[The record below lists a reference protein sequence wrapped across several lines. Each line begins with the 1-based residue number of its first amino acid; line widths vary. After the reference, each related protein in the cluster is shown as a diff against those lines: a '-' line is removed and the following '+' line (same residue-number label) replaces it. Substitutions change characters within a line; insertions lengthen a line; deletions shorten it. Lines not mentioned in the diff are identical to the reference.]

1 MAQATRSF
9 MRALFTGELHD
20 DLLFPYPAPLDRRDP
35 GEAAVVTRLVR
46 ELHALVGDVLRPE
59 QFDEEERIPEPVIE
73 AFGRIGLLGISIPRE
88 YGGLGLSTAAYARVF
103 SAVAT
108 VDPSLG
114 VLIGVHCGLGSKAI
128 VIGGNEEQK
137 ARYLPMLARGETLAA
152 YALTEPQ
159 TGSDA
164 QHVVTSARLNDAG
177 THWLLNGRKIW
188 IGNGQRAGVLATFA
202 QTPVQKDG
210 RTVLRPTAFI
220 IRPDMPGFHVERTF
234 DKLGV
239 RGSTQA
245 ELRYTDL
252 EVPIDHVMGE
262 VGKGF
267 SIAVNALNAGR
278 LSLAAGCAAGTRM
291 IVTQFTEYAT
301 ERVQFGKPLADFE
314 TTQRKMADLAADQYA
329 ADSMIGALTH
339 LMSRADTDAS
349 LEAASAKIFGS
360 DLVWRASDE
369 MVQLAGGR
377 GYCKPWPYERQLRD
391 ARINRIFEGANE
403 ILRLFVAL
411 NGVQGPAAELKEIG
425 DAMKAPMRNLGL
437 LGEFAFERIKGAL
450 GVSSTGTLDT
460 PLHPR
465 LEPHKKWL
473 EKHVAQL
480 QQATDAAILA
490 HKKQLVDRQM
500 LVERLGDMAIELFA
514 RTATLS
520 RTQSLIVERGSVE
533 AAARELALCDLF
545 CVQSGRRFKAA
556 REQLQS
562 PQDATRREIAAH
574 LRNAGGAFVPDSLL
588 ELPLPPMPAT
598 HGVHLPVDEPVT
610 ASR

>member
-20 DLLFPYPAPLDRRDP
+20 DLLFPFPEPLDRRDP
-35 GEAAVVTRLVR
+35 AEAAVVARLVR
-46 ELHALVGDVLRPE
+46 ELHALVGDVIVPE
-59 QFDEEERIPEPVIE
+59 QFDEEARIPEPVIE
-73 AFGRIGLLGISIPRE
+73 AFGRIGLLGISIPKE

-103 SAVAT
+103 SAVAS

-128 VIGGNEEQK
+128 VIGGNAEQK

-164 QHVVTSARLNDAG
+164 QHIVTQARLDDAG

-188 IGNGQRAGVLATFA
+188 IGNGHRAGVLATFA
-202 QTPVQKDG
+202 QTPVEKNG
-210 RTVLRPTAFI
+210 KTVLRPTAFI

-234 DKLGV
+234 AKLGI

-245 ELRYTDL
+245 ELRFENL
-252 EVPIDHVMGE
+252 RVPVDHVMGD
-262 VGKGF
+262 VGTGF

-278 LSLAAGCAAGTRM
+278 LSLAAGCAAATRLL
-291 IVTQFTEYAT
+291 VTQFTRYAA
-301 ERVQFGKPLADFE
+301 ERTQFGKPLADFE
-314 TTQRKMADLAADQYA
+314 ITQRKMADMAADQFA
-329 ADSMIGALTH
+329 ADSMVGVLTA
-339 LMSRADTDAS
+339 LMSRPDTDAS
-349 LEAASAKIFGS
+349 LEAAAVKVFAS
-360 DLVWRASDE
+360 DLVWRSTDE

-425 DAMKAPMRNLGL
+425 DAMKQPMRHLGL

-450 GVSSTGTLDT
+450 GVASGTVDT

-465 LEPHKKWL
+465 LEPHRKWL
-473 EKHVAQL
+473 EKHVGQL
-480 QQATDAAILA
+480 KQATDDAILA
-490 HKKQLVDRQM
+490 HKKTLVDRQ
-500 LVERLGDMAIELFA
+500 LVVERLGDMAMELFA
-514 RTATLS
+514 RAAVLS
-520 RTQSLIVERGSVE
+520 RTQALLARAGTPEGV
-533 AAARELALCDLF
+533 ARELALCDLF
-545 CVQSGRRFKAA
+545 CVQSGRRFRAA
-556 REQLQS
+556 REQLES

-574 LRNAGGAFVPDSLL
+574 LRNADGAYVPDALL
-588 ELPLPPMPAT
+588 ELPLPPVPAT
-598 HGVHLPVDEPVT
+598 AGVHLPSEPV
-610 ASR
+610 AAAV

>member
-9 MRALFTGELHD
+9 MRALFAGELHD
-20 DLLFPYPAPLDRRDP
+20 DLLFPFPAPLDKRDP

-46 ELHALVGDVLRPE
+46 ELHALVGDVLVPE
-59 QFDEEERIPEPVIE
+59 QFDEEERIPEAVIQ
-73 AFGRIGLLGISIPRE
+73 AFGRIGLLGISIPKE

-128 VIGGNEEQK
+128 VLGGNEEQK

-234 DKLGV
+234 RKLGI

-245 ELRYTDL
+245 ELRYADL
-252 EVPIDHVMGE
+252 EVPVDHVMGE

-278 LSLAAGCAAGTRM
+278 LSLAAGCAAATRM
-291 IVTQFTEYAT
+291 LVTQFTQYAS

-329 ADSMIGALTH
+329 ADSMIGALTA
-339 LMSRADTDAS
+339 LMSRPDTDAS
-349 LEAASAKIFGS
+349 LEAASAKIFAS
-360 DLVWRASDE
+360 DLVWRGTDE

-425 DAMKAPMRNLGL
+425 DAMKQPMKHLGL

-450 GVSSTGTLDT
+450 GVSTGTLDT

-465 LEPHKKWL
+465 LEPHKRYL

-480 QQATDAAILA
+480 KQATDDAILA
-490 HKKQLVDRQM
+490 HKKSLIDRQM
-500 LVERLGDMAIELFA
+500 VVERLGDMAIELFA
-514 RTATLS
+514 RAATLS
-520 RTQSLIVERGSVE
+520 RTQALLTERGSPE
-533 AAARELALCDLF
+533 AAARELALCELF
-545 CVQSGRRFKAA
+545 CVQSGHRFKAA

-562 PQDATRREIAAH
+562 PQDATRREIAGH
-574 LRNAGGAFVPDSLL
+574 LRNAGGAYVTDALL
-588 ELPLPPMPAT
+588 ELPLPPQPASHGVLLPTEDPVPAT
-598 HGVHLPVDEPVT
+598 
-610 ASR
+610 R